1 MCLSFNITSY
11 LFAQEKKTKQN
22 TGCLALGAR
31 RALQVF
37 ISTYF
42 AWALLNGPT
51 FLFLWKNKTFYHFMV
66 PFSAT
71 SAAANQSG
79 PW

>member
-1 MCLSFNITSY
+1 MWLSFNITFY
-11 LFAQEKKTKQN
+11 LFAQEKKNN
-22 TGCLALGAR
+22 TGCLASGAR

-42 AWALLNGPT
+42 AWALPNGPT
-51 FLFLWKNKTFYHFMV
+51 SLLFLWKNKTFYHFMV

-71 SAAANQSG
+71 SAAADQSG